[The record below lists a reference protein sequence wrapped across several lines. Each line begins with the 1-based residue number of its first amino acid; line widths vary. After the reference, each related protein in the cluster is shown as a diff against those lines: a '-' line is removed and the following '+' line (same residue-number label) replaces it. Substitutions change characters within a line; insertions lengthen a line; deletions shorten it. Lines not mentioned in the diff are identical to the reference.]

1 MYLRQEEKDRIMEQ
15 NENNKVQVSLS
26 PYHTGGIQD
35 GYDLDRILFDLDS
48 QIELYT
54 AHPDRADLL
63 VAIGSGILCGALDI
77 LWVGDF
83 SLRRGRELAQKDIE
97 NFVRKIAK
105 MAGCKKDGLKDCVQF
120 LEEHFPMASDGNTPD
135 FGGGL
140 QHHLR
145 DFAHH
150 PTPVGLAFSLLT
162 QFTGYAYGTD
172 TRGNFIRAAVS
183 EKSSAFLGQELPQK
197 LLNGVVIWFFHLV
210 SDMAGSSGTVMKSG
224 GTGIPGPLL
233 SLAKE
238 FSAMPFF
245 KNREGENRDLSVF
258 LSKLFNGTLLAK
270 KGEDPL
276 RFDLRGE
283 LGLGKEI
290 ARQAV
295 PVLANECF
303 VRGFFFL
310 RRLAEEIRR
319 VHPSGLEDFQRIDV
333 SRVKPFGNPSLTRML
348 TVATGVFTAI
358 DVGEAVATQK
368 YWVAVNYAGVGRFSV
383 AIGEDVAGE
392 LKVRKLKQVRQ
403 MYDEI
408 RRVTYTRQ
416 DDHMYE
422 RMERDMAENGFGLT
436 MEQTEIL
443 YNLEYQKTLHDIEA
457 TRMPLRQEE
466 TQQKKKEWLQEWQQ
480 YMQAGFASFLQ
491 RENAELHWY
500 SREELLQKIE
510 ENNPENTWFRLALLE
525 TMLFTPYYALG
536 LETDKKG
543 NQVPSKKY
551 AALQKG
557 FGGYNRAEG
566 DTWAEAF
573 FEGKPYYTKG
583 YVRRLR
589 KCYKKVLFE
598 LNEVLKTALTTAG
611 ITLGIALVAVAT
623 AGALAPSIAVSLVG
637 SNFAGLSGA
646 ALTNACLAYL
656 GGGAIAAGGAGMA
669 GGTAAIV
676 GGGAVLGLG
685 VGAGVGGSVG
695 AAGLLGKKG
704 TILQSAKLMVSVQEI
719 FLNDEHD
726 LAYSSSIC
734 EKYVDNIAKI
744 EKDLVDLRLKAD
756 GMSGKEK
763 KQLKEEIKHCEES
776 VEAMKV
782 ARKNMSRFISSFGE
796 GMKEMQK

>member
-1 MYLRQEEKDRIMEQ
+1 M
-15 NENNKVQVSLS
+15 
-26 PYHTGGIQD
+26 
-35 GYDLDRILFDLDS
+35 
-48 QIELYT
+48 
-54 AHPDRADLL
+54 
-63 VAIGSGILCGALDI
+63 
-77 LWVGDF
+77 
-83 SLRRGRELAQKDIE
+83 
-97 NFVRKIAK
+97 
-105 MAGCKKDGLKDCVQF
+105 
-120 LEEHFPMASDGNTPD
+120 
-135 FGGGL
+135 
-140 QHHLR
+140 
-145 DFAHH
+145 
-150 PTPVGLAFSLLT
+150 
-162 QFTGYAYGTD
+162 
-172 TRGNFIRAAVS
+172 
-183 EKSSAFLGQELPQK
+183 
-197 LLNGVVIWFFHLV
+197 
-210 SDMAGSSGTVMKSG
+210 
-224 GTGIPGPLL
+224 
-233 SLAKE
+233 
-238 FSAMPFF
+238 
-245 KNREGENRDLSVF
+245 
-258 LSKLFNGTLLAK
+258 
-270 KGEDPL
+270 
-276 RFDLRGE
+276 
-283 LGLGKEI
+283 
-290 ARQAV
+290 
-295 PVLANECF
+295 
-303 VRGFFFL
+303 
-310 RRLAEEIRR
+310 
-319 VHPSGLEDFQRIDV
+319 
-333 SRVKPFGNPSLTRML
+333 
-348 TVATGVFTAI
+348 
-358 DVGEAVATQK
+358 
-368 YWVAVNYAGVGRFSV
+368 NYAGVGRFAV

-403 MYDEI
+403 MYEEI

-416 DDHMYE
+416 DDRMYE

-466 TQQKKKEWLQEWQQ
+466 MQQKKKEWLQEWQQ

-510 ENNPENTWFRLALLE
+510 ENSPENTWFRLALLE

-566 DTWAEAF
+566 DAWAEAF
-573 FEGKPYYTKG
+573 FEGKSYYTKG

-623 AGALAPSIAVSLVG
+623 AGALAPSIAVALVG

-782 ARKNMSRFISSFGE
+782 ARKNLARFISSFGE